1 MSTRQYLEDHPEVVA
16 QLRDRTLLA
25 KDLAAQLGIRPTS
38 LSKVLTK
45 MNIVIRDGA
54 AFAARNEASA
64 ERQERDVHLQ
74 RLVDAV
80 LAGKMNADDAADAA
94 GCSKDTIWR
103 HIRRRKAESL

>member
-16 QLRDRTLLA
+16 RLRDRTLLA

-38 LSKVLTK
+38 LSQVLAK

-54 AFAARNEASA
+54 AFAARKEASA
-64 ERQERDVHLQ
+64 GRQERDVHLQ
-74 RLVDAV
+74 QLAQAV
-80 LAGKMNADDAADAA
+80 LDGKLSADDAADKA

>member
-1 MSTRQYLEDHPEVVA
+1 MSTRKYLEDHPEVVA

-38 LSKVLTK
+38 LSQVLAK
-45 MNIVIRDGA
+45 MNIVINDGTVRA
-54 AFAARNEASA
+54 AEKAASEA
-64 ERQERDVHLQ
+64 RKERDVHLQ

-80 LAGKMNADDAADAA
+80 LAGKMNADGAADAA